1 METEQQFV
9 RDIIKNNRYLTLS
22 TSDGTKP
29 WIAPLEYISDDD
41 LNLYFFSL
49 ENSVHVQH
57 LQKNKSVAV
66 AIFEP
71 NQPEYQPG
79 KTLQLLGVQIAA
91 TAQKLDA
98 QFPKVVRDAIN
109 ILKPPIPPYAVFEIR
124 PTRFYIPLI
133 KDGLNERKEVRL

>member
-1 METEQQFV
+1 MGTEQQFV
-9 RDIIKNNRYLTLS
+9 KDIIKNNRYLTLS
-22 TSDGTKP
+22 TSDENKP
-29 WIAPLEYISDDD
+29 WIAPLEYISDDE

-49 ENSVHVQH
+49 ENSVHVRH

-66 AIFEP
+66 AIFET

-98 QFPKVVRDAIN
+98 PFPKVVRNAISV
-109 ILKPPIPPYAVFEIR
+109 LKPPIPPYAVFEIR